1 MRVRVVASGI
11 DTLVIGFSIESY
23 VGVNNF
29 EALTEAKNKAGERQ
43 FDKKGYGVE
52 WFGTEFN
59 MAARGAMGYEWV
71 MRNADVMVCIAREA
85 RYGSI
90 IPEVYV
96 TFSSLNLWTNGLDGA
111 VNMFERWLSRW
122 ALISDTRI
130 SRADLCLDIEMP
142 FPVIDIKR
150 EIVSRAR
157 KKRRVNELLKIEHHV
172 ECRRDTG
179 YRFGSGDLVGRFY
192 DKTNEIKVSQKEW
205 MKEAWKAEGWDGE
218 TTVVRYEFQCR
229 RNFLKEMSVNS
240 FEELKER
247 LADIWRYCTYD
258 WLRVCDQGANTNQSR
273 WKSKDYWALIQQSFS
288 LFGQAHGML
297 RMKSKKV
304 RYDHLL
310 KGIRGCCVSAVAVL
324 GSGLGTAA
332 GMFKLE
338 KDLQAMLKS
347 ETFLI
352 DVAKR
357 QGSVAN
363 MEKPATHLVDE
374 AMKMGAKIVSVGIG
388 KTAVSHRKGI
398 DKNDEI

>member
-1 MRVRVVASGI
+1 VRVVASGI
-11 DTLVIGFSIESY
+11 DTLVIGFPIESY

-29 EALTEAKNKAGERQ
+29 EGLTEAKNKAGERQ
-43 FDKKGYGVE
+43 FDKKGCGVE
-52 WFGTEFN
+52 WFGAEFN

-71 MRNADVMVCIAREA
+71 MRNADVTVCIAREA
-85 RYGSI
+85 RCGSI

-96 TFSSLNLWTNGLDGA
+96 TFSSQNLWTNGLDGA
-111 VNMFERWLSRW
+111 VMMFERWLSRW
-122 ALISDTRI
+122 AVISGTKI
-130 SRADLCLDIEMP
+130 SRTDLCLDVAMP
-142 FPVIDIKR
+142 FPVIDIQN

-157 KKRRVNELLKIEHHV
+157 KKRRINEPVKIEHHV

-192 DKTNEIKVSQKEW
+192 DKTIEIKVSQKEW
-205 MKEAWKAEGWDGE
+205 MEEVWKTEGWNGE
-218 TTVVRYEFQCR
+218 TPVVRYEFQCR

-247 LADIWRYCTYD
+247 LADIWRYCTHD

-273 WKSKDYWALIQQSFS
+273 WKSKDYWTLIQQSFS
-288 LFGQAHGML
+288 LFGQAYGVL

-304 RYDHLL
+304 SYEHLL
-310 KGIRGCCVSAVAVL
+310 KQIRGCCVSAAAVL
-324 GSGLGTAA
+324 SSGLGMAA

-347 ETFLI
+347 EAFLI

-357 QGSVAN
+357 KGSAAN
-363 MEKPATHLVDE
+363 MEKPATHLVD
-374 AMKMGAKIVSVGIG
+374 AAIKMGAKIVSVSIG
-388 KTAVSHRKGI
+388 ETRISHEKRY
-398 DKNDEI
+398 

>member
-1 MRVRVVASGI
+1 MRVVASGI
-11 DTLVIGFSIESY
+11 DTLVIGFPIKSY
-23 VGVNNF
+23 VDVNNF

-43 FDKKGYGVE
+43 FDKKGCGVE

-71 MRNADVMVCIAREA
+71 IRNADVTVCIAREA
-85 RYGSI
+85 KGGSV

-96 TFSSLNLWTNGLDGA
+96 TFSSQNLWTNGLDGA
-111 VNMFERWLSRW
+111 VMMFRGWLSGW
-122 ALISDTRI
+122 AVISGTKV
-130 SRADLCLDIEMP
+130 SRADLCVDIAMP
-142 FPVIDIKR
+142 FPVIDINN

-157 KKRRVNELLKIEHHV
+157 RKRRVNEHVKIEHHV

-205 MKEAWKAEGWDGE
+205 MKEVWKVESWDGE
-218 TTVVRYEFQCR
+218 TPIVRYEFQCR
-229 RNFLKEMSVNS
+229 RNLLKEMSVNS

-247 LADIWRYCTYD
+247 LADIWRYCTHD

-273 WKSKDYWALIQQSFS
+273 WKSKDYWTLIQQSFS
-288 LFGQAHGML
+288 LFGQAYGVL

-310 KGIRGCCVSAVAVL
+310 KQIRGCCVSAVAVL
-324 GSGLGTAA
+324 SSGLGTAT

-347 ETFLI
+347 EDFI
-352 DVAKR
+352 ADVEKR
-357 QGSVAN
+357 QGAVAN
-363 MEKPATHLVDE
+363 MGKPATHLVD
-374 AMKMGAKIVSVGIG
+374 AAIRMGAEIISVCVG
-388 KTAVSHRKGI
+388 KNTA
-398 DKNDEI
+398 

>member
-1 MRVRVVASGI
+1 VRVVASGI
-11 DTLVIGFSIESY
+11 DTLVIGFLVESY
-23 VGVNNF
+23 VGVNDF
-29 EALTEAKNKAGERQ
+29 EELTEAKNKAGERQ
-43 FDKKGYGVE
+43 FDRKGCGVE

-71 MRNADVMVCIAREA
+71 MRNADVAVCITREA
-85 RYGSI
+85 RGGSI

-96 TFSSLNLWTNGLDGA
+96 TFSSQNLWTNGMDGA
-111 VNMFERWLSRW
+111 VMMFERWLSGW
-122 ALISDTRI
+122 AVIRDRKV
-130 SRADLCLDIEMP
+130 SRVDLSIDIEMP
-142 FPVIDIKR
+142 FPVIDIKS

-157 KKRRVNELLKIEHHV
+157 KKMRVSELVKIEHHV

-179 YRFGSGDLVGRFY
+179 YRFGSGDLVGRLY
-192 DKTNEIKVSQKEW
+192 DKTKEIRISQKEW
-205 MKEAWKAEGWDGE
+205 MGEVWKVEGWQGE

-229 RNFLKEMSVNS
+229 RNFLKEISANS

-247 LADIWRYCTYD
+247 LADIWRYCTHD
-258 WLRVCDQGANTNQSR
+258 WLRVCEQGANTNQSR
-273 WKSKDYWALIQQSFS
+273 WKSKDYWTLIQQSLS
-288 LFGQAHGML
+288 MFGQAYGVL

-310 KGIRGCCVSAVAVL
+310 KEIRGCCVSAVAVL
-324 GSGLGTAA
+324 GSGLGTAT

-347 ETFLI
+347 EAFLI

-357 QGSVAN
+357 KGAVAN

-374 AMKMGAKIVSVGIG
+374 AMKMGAEIVSV
-388 KTAVSHRKGI
+388 
-398 DKNDEI
+398 DLN

>member
-1 MRVRVVASGI
+1 MRVKVVASGI

-29 EALTEAKNKAGERQ
+29 ETLTEAKNKAGERQ

-59 MAARGAMGYEWV
+59 MTARGAMGYEWV
-71 MRNADVMVCIAREA
+71 MRNADVTVCIAREVKG
-85 RYGSI
+85 GSI

-96 TFSSLNLWTNGLDGA
+96 TFSSENLWTNGLDGA
-111 VNMFERWLSRW
+111 VMAFTRWLSKW
-122 ALISDTRI
+122 AVISGNKI
-130 SRADLCLDIEMP
+130 SRVDLCLDVAMP
-142 FPVIDIKR
+142 FPVIDIKD

-157 KKRRVNELLKIEHHV
+157 KKRRINEPVKIEHHV

-205 MKEAWKAEGWDGE
+205 MKEVWKAQDWDGE
-218 TTVVRYEFQCR
+218 TPVVRYEFQCR

-247 LADIWRYCTYD
+247 VADIWRYCTND

-273 WKSKDYWALIQQSFS
+273 WKSKDYWKLIQQSFS
-288 LFGQAHGML
+288 LFGQAYGVL

-310 KGIRGCCVSAVAVL
+310 KEIRGCCVSAVAVL
-324 GSGLGTAA
+324 SSGLGTATS
-332 GMFKLE
+332 MFKLE
-338 KDLQAMLKS
+338 KDLEAMLKS
-347 ETFLI
+347 EAFRI

-357 QGSVAN
+357 QGLVSN
-363 MEKPATHLVDE
+363 MERPASHLID
-374 AMKMGAKIVSVGIG
+374 AAIKMGAEIVSV
-388 KTAVSHRKGI
+388 
-398 DKNDEI
+398 DLD

>member
-1 MRVRVVASGI
+1 MKVVASGI

-23 VGVNNF
+23 VGVNKF

-52 WFGTEFN
+52 WFGIEFN

-71 MRNADVMVCIAREA
+71 MRNSDVTICIARDA
-85 RYGSI
+85 KGGLI

-96 TFSSLNLWTNGLDGA
+96 TFSSQNLWTNGLDGA
-111 VNMFERWLSRW
+111 VMMFERWLSKW
-122 ALISDTRI
+122 AAISGSRI
-130 SRADLCLDIEMP
+130 SRADLCLDIAMP
-142 FPVIDIKR
+142 FPVIDIKS

-157 KKRRVNELLKIEHHV
+157 RKRRVNEIVRIEHHA

-179 YRFGSGDLVGRFY
+179 YRFGSGDLVGRIY

-205 MKEAWKAEGWDGE
+205 MKEVWKAESWDGE
-218 TTVVRYEFQCR
+218 TSVVRYEFQCR
-229 RNFLKEMSVNS
+229 RNFLKEMSVDS

-273 WKSKDYWALIQQSFS
+273 WKSKDYWKMIQQSFS
-288 LFGQAHGML
+288 LFGQAYGVL

-310 KGIRGCCVSAVAVL
+310 KEIRGCCVSAVAVL
-324 GSGLGTAA
+324 SSGLGTAT
-332 GMFKLE
+332 GMCKLKE
-338 KDLQAMLKS
+338 DLRDMLQS
-347 ETFLI
+347 EDFLT

-363 MEKPATHLVDE
+363 MEKPDTHLVDE
-374 AMKMGAKIVSVGIG
+374 AIKMGAKIVSVE
-388 KTAVSHRKGI
+388 V
-398 DKNDEI
+398 N

>member
-1 MRVRVVASGI
+1 MRVVASGI
-11 DTLVIGFSIESY
+11 DTLVIGFSIQSY
-23 VGVNNF
+23 AGVNNF
-29 EALTEAKNKAGERQ
+29 EALSEAKSKAGEKQ
-43 FDKKGYGVE
+43 FDKKGCGVE
-52 WFGTEFN
+52 WCGTEFN

-71 MRNADVMVCIAREA
+71 MRNADVTVCIAREA
-85 RYGSI
+85 RGGSI

-96 TFSSLNLWTNGLDGA
+96 TFSSQNLWTNGLDGA
-111 VNMFERWLSRW
+111 VMMFKRWLSRW
-122 ALISDTRI
+122 AVISGTKI
-130 SRADLCLDIEMP
+130 SRADLCMDVAMP
-142 FPVIDIKR
+142 FPVIDIKS

-157 KKRRVNELLKIEHHV
+157 RKMRVNEPEKIEHHV

-205 MKEAWKAEGWDGE
+205 MKEVWKAEGWDGE
-218 TTVVRYEFQCR
+218 TPVVRYEFQCR

-247 LADIWRYCTYD
+247 LPDIWRYCTHD

-273 WKSKDYWALIQQSFS
+273 WKSKDYWTLIQQSFS
-288 LFGQAHGML
+288 MFGQAYGVL

-310 KGIRGCCVSAVAVL
+310 KQIRGCCVSAVAVL
-324 GSGLGTAA
+324 SSGLGTAV
-332 GMFKLE
+332 GMFKLKE
-338 KDLQAMLKS
+338 DLKAMLQS
-347 ETFLI
+347 EDFLT

-363 MEKPATHLVDE
+363 MKKPATYLVDE
-374 AMKMGAKIVSVGIG
+374 AIAMGAKIVSVSGG
-388 KTAVSHRKGI
+388 KSPVSRKKGI
-398 DKNDEI
+398 DKE

>member
-1 MRVRVVASGI
+1 MRVVASGI
-11 DTLVIGFSIESY
+11 DTLVVGYSIQSY

-29 EALTEAKNKAGERQ
+29 EALTEAKNKAGEKQ
-43 FDKKGYGVE
+43 FDKKGCGLE

-59 MAARGAMGYEWV
+59 MTARGAMGYEWV
-71 MRNADVMVCIAREA
+71 MRNADATICIARET
-85 RYGSI
+85 RGGSI

-96 TFSSLNLWTNGLDGA
+96 TFSSQNLWTNGLDGA
-111 VNMFERWLSRW
+111 LMMFERWLSRW
-122 ALISDTRI
+122 AVIAGTKI
-130 SRADLCLDIEMP
+130 SRADLCLDVAMP
-142 FPVIDIKR
+142 FPVIDIKS

-157 KKRRVNELLKIEHHV
+157 KKRRVNEPVKIEHHV

-247 LADIWRYCTYD
+247 LADIWRYCTHD

-273 WKSKDYWALIQQSFS
+273 WKSKDYWTLIQQSFR
-288 LFGQAHGML
+288 LFGQAYGVL

-310 KGIRGCCVSAVAVL
+310 KEIRGCCVSAVAVL
-324 GSGLGTAA
+324 GSRLGTAT
-332 GMFKLE
+332 GMFKL
-338 KDLQAMLKS
+338 KQDLQDMLQS
-347 ETFLI
+347 EDFLTA
-352 DVAKR
+352 VAKR
-357 QGSVAN
+357 QGLVAN
-363 MEKPATHLVDE
+363 LGKPGIHLVDE
-374 AMKMGAKIVSVGIG
+374 ALRMGAQIVSV
-388 KTAVSHRKGI
+388 
-398 DKNDEI
+398 DLE